1 MLLQVQEL
9 TLTQTKNLRTLVS
22 NLTFSL
28 EAGDKMA
35 IIGEEGNGKSS
46 LLKVLV
52 GDPTLTS
59 YLEMNGHIQRNYA
72 ASVYIPQQLDPKYEQ
87 LSLNQ
92 FFFEDL
98 EVDLDYA
105 TLYRLAD
112 ELHFNS
118 ERFSSDQPLSTLS
131 GGEKLK
137 VQLLKALS
145 IPSDLIFLDESSN
158 DLDLETLIWLEH
170 YLTQCPQAV
179 LFVSHDEQFLETVA
193 TKMIHLESF
202 KKRKLAQ
209 TTVQNVDY
217 QTYKNGR
224 KTAYGKQQRQAQNDR
239 KEFDKALQRH
249 QRQKSQVRHNVLNTH
264 DATAGRLA
272 AKKMKSVLS
281 KERNLERQR
290 EQLTEIPLNEEA
302 IEIFFSNIQPLPKS
316 KIILDL
322 KQEQL
327 QQGYRTLI
335 NSINLQIRGQ
345 EKIGLIGANGV
356 GKSTLLSLVYH
367 KLQKQSDLQLG
378 YMPQD
383 YSLFL
388 DMESSPLE
396 FLQTQQ
402 AGQAQTYLANLQFSR
417 DEVHQAIRN
426 LSGGQ
431 QAKVL
436 LAKMVLDE
444 ANFLILD
451 EPSRNFSPTSQPE
464 IRQLFQ
470 EYPGGLIC
478 VSHDRRFLSQVC
490 DKLYQVTPQ
499 GLEEIPFSFL

>member
-9 TLTQTKNLRTLVS
+9 ALTQTKNLRTLVS
-22 NLTFSL
+22 DLTFNL

-46 LLKVLV
+46 LLKVLLGV
-52 GDPTLTS
+52 PTLTS
-59 YLEMNGHIQRNYA
+59 YLEISGHVQRNYA
-72 ASVYIPQQLDPKYEQ
+72 ASVYIPQELDPRFEQ

-118 ERFSSDQPLSTLS
+118 QRFSSDQPLSTLS

-145 IPSDLIFLDESSN
+145 IPSELIFLDEPSN

-170 YLTQCPQAV
+170 YLSQCPQAV

-217 QTYKNGR
+217 QTFKKGR
-224 KTAYGKQQRQAQNDR
+224 KTAYEKQKRQAKNDR

-302 IEIFFSNIQPLPKS
+302 IDIFFSNIQPLPKS

-322 KQEQL
+322 KLDQL
-327 QQGYRTLI
+327 QQGDRTLI
-335 NSINLQIRGQ
+335 NNIKLQIRGQ

-356 GKSTLLSLVYH
+356 GKSTLLTLIY
-367 KLQKQSDLQLG
+367 KELQQQSDLQLG

-383 YSLFL
+383 YSRFL
-388 DMESSPLE
+388 DMELSPLE

-417 DEVHQAIRN
+417 DEVHQAIKH

-436 LAKMVLDE
+436 LAKMVLEE

-464 IRQLFQ
+464 VRQLFQ

-499 GLEEIPFSFL
+499 GLEEIPFSFI

>member
-46 LLKVLV
+46 LLKVLL
-52 GDPTLTS
+52 GDQTLTS
-59 YLEMNGHIQRNYA
+59 YLEINGHIQRNYT

-118 ERFSSDQPLSTLS
+118 ERFSSYQPLSTLS

-145 IPSDLIFLDESSN
+145 IPSDLIFLDEPSN

-209 TTVQNVDY
+209 TTVQNLDY

-224 KTAYGKQQRQAQNDR
+224 KTAYDKQQRQAQNDR

-281 KERNLERQR
+281 KEIWNVKE
-290 EQLTEIPLNEEA
+290 N
-302 IEIFFSNIQPLPKS
+302 N
-316 KIILDL
+316 
-322 KQEQL
+322 
-327 QQGYRTLI
+327 
-335 NSINLQIRGQ
+335 
-345 EKIGLIGANGV
+345 
-356 GKSTLLSLVYH
+356 
-367 KLQKQSDLQLG
+367 
-378 YMPQD
+378 
-383 YSLFL
+383 
-388 DMESSPLE
+388 
-396 FLQTQQ
+396 
-402 AGQAQTYLANLQFSR
+402 
-417 DEVHQAIRN
+417 
-426 LSGGQ
+426 
-431 QAKVL
+431 
-436 LAKMVLDE
+436 
-444 ANFLILD
+444 
-451 EPSRNFSPTSQPE
+451 
-464 IRQLFQ
+464 
-470 EYPGGLIC
+470 
-478 VSHDRRFLSQVC
+478 
-490 DKLYQVTPQ
+490 
-499 GLEEIPFSFL
+499 

>member
-1 MLLQVQEL
+1 MLLQVQKL

-22 NLTFSL
+22 DLNLIV
-28 EAGDKMA
+28 EAGDKIG

-46 LLKVLV
+46 LLKILL
-52 GDPTLTS
+52 GDQTLTP
-59 YLEMNGHIQRNYA
+59 YLEISGHIQRDYA
-72 ASVYIPQQLDPKYEQ
+72 ASVYIPQQLDPKFEQ
-87 LSLNQ
+87 LTLNEY
-92 FFFEDL
+92 FFADSEI
-98 EVDLDYA
+98 DLDYA
-105 TLYRLAD
+105 VLYRLAE

-118 ERFSSDQPLSTLS
+118 ERFASSQTLASLS

-137 VQLLKALS
+137 VQLLKTLS
-145 IPSDLIFLDESSN
+145 IPSDIIFMDEPSN
-158 DLDLETLIWLEH
+158 DLDLETLIWLEN
-170 YLTQCPQAV
+170 YLAQCPQAI
-179 LFVSHDEQFLETVA
+179 LFVSHDEQFLEKLA
-193 TKMIHLESF
+193 TKIIHLESF
-202 KKRKLAQ
+202 KKRKMAQ
-209 TTVQNVDY
+209 TTVQHLDY
-217 QTYKNGR
+217 QAYREER
-224 KTAYGKQQRQAQNDR
+224 KAAYHKQQKQAQNDR

-290 EQLTEIPLNEEA
+290 EQLTERPLNEET

-322 KQEQL
+322 NQFQLKQQD
-327 QQGYRTLI
+327 QTLI
-335 NSINLQIRGQ
+335 PEVNLQVRGQ

-356 GKSTLLSLVYH
+356 GKSTLLNIIYQ
-367 KLQKQSDLQLG
+367 KLQHQSDLQLG

-383 YSLFL
+383 YKLFL
-388 DMESSPLE
+388 DMESSPLK

-402 AGQAQTYLANLQFSR
+402 TGQAQTYLANLQFSR
-417 DEVHQAIRN
+417 DEMHQAIKD

-464 IRQLFQ
+464 VRQLFQ
-470 EYPGGLIC
+470 QYPGGFIC